1 MIEETTGNSNP
12 SNEVSSEDAQ
22 KGVFDS
28 SDSFFDA
35 LDSNVN
41 GAVLEEEQSR
51 EVQQESNESITET
64 ATQETDPVKEN
75 DNDTIDWEKRYKD
88 SSREAQRLNAELQEF
103 QPIKPLVEYMK
114 RDSGLVDTIRGYLQN
129 GGEAPQS
136 VQNKLNLSEDFVFD
150 GHEAVTDENSESA
163 KVLNQMVEGTVQRR
177 VNNILQKEKQVN
189 AAEKAKQQ
197 KVSEA
202 KEFMKKNNMSEE
214 DFTDML
220 KKAKNRNFSFD
231 DMYYLINR
239 GKVAQNVAAST
250 KNEMLN
256 QMNKARQIPTSQGG
270 TNSAPKPT
278 KSEDD
283 NIFDALIGA
292 DGGLNDLF
300 S

>member
-1 MIEETTGNSNP
+1 MIEETSGNSISP
-12 SNEVSSEDAQ
+12 NEVSNDDAE

-35 LDSNVN
+35 LDNEVS
-41 GAVLEEEQSR
+41 GGVLDQDTSR
-51 EVQQESNESITET
+51 EVQEESMDQQAEQV
-64 ATQETDPVKEN
+64 TQETPDPVPAQG
-75 DNDTIDWEKRYKD
+75 NDTDWEKRYKD

-163 KVLNQMVEGTVQRR
+163 KVLNQMVDGTVQKR
-177 VNNILQKEKQVN
+177 VNAILSREKEQNAQIAQKN
-189 AAEKAKQQ
+189 QQ
-197 KVSEA
+197 LSEA
-202 KEFMKKNNMSEE
+202 KDFMKRTGMSEE
-214 DFTDML
+214 DFKAML
-220 KKAKNRNFSFD
+220 EKAQGQKFSYD
-231 DMYYLINR
+231 DMYYLLNR
-239 GKVAQNVAAST
+239 DKVAQNVATST
-250 KNEMLN
+250 KNEMLG

-270 TNSAPKPT
+270 TNSAGKPV
-278 KSEDD
+278 KSADD
-283 NIFDALIGA
+283 SIFDVLAGA
-292 DGGLNDLF
+292 DGGLDDLF